1 MFSMSAVSGRTGSK
15 RVNEQICEGISLEV
29 KRVKHD

>member
-1 MFSMSAVSGRTGSK
+1 MFSMPAVSGRTGSQ